1 MLNSYDIRVGSEA
14 QAKNSK
20 THSAGVTSLATG
32 LPSENHFLTGSYDEH
47 LRMFDRRAF
56 NRPVKEIN
64 LQGGIWRIKLN
75 PADPDLILCACMYNN
90 FSIVRDGRESGFTLD
105 CVLNHGDQ
113 KICYGADWGKAIGS
127 LTPSNYYN
135 FATCSF
141 YDNLFSLN
149 SYHCADK

>member
-32 LPSENHFLTGSYDEH
+32 LPSGNHFLTGSYDEH
-47 LRMFDRRAF
+47 LRIFDRRAF
-56 NRPVKEIN
+56 SRPVKEIN

-75 PADPDLILCACMYNN
+75 PAEPDLILCACMYHN
-90 FSIVRDGRESGFTLD
+90 FSIVRNGVESGFSLD
-105 CVLNHGDQ
+105 CVLTHGDQ
-113 KICYGADWGKAIGS
+113 KICYGADWGKDLGS
-127 LTPSNYYN
+127 LTPSNCYN

-149 SYHCADK
+149 SYRVDK